1 MTGDVQTAEQQQTQP
16 ITAPPGAEHAALAA
30 LTVIL
35 LSGLTV
41 PAAAALTIPL
51 LVPLGIPVTSVTAI
65 LEMLGPYLQ
74 MPGTQHPPGSAQAW
88 VEATAAPRRAAYL
101 LAAARRHAVVPAD
114 TEQRWMAQHLAAER
128 ARQEAAGRVDTI
140 AGLVGTTIGW
150 YSVMDLRT
158 TAGCREMHGANF
170 EVAQPPTVEGRP
182 AYPGA
187 VHGACRCRPGP
198 PHPAR

>member
-114 TEQRWMAQHLAAER
+114 TE
-128 ARQEAAGRVDTI
+128 
-140 AGLVGTTIGW
+140 
-150 YSVMDLRT
+150 VMDLRT